1 MTTSLSRIG
10 DIIQFDEFHQGL
22 LKAMLGEDIPE
33 VVSIEKAQEL
43 TARVKEKANSGMQY
57 GMLLNG
63 FLKNIE
69 ELLGTTADAA
79 SGQTLH

>member
-1 MTTSLSRIG
+1 MTTSLCRIG
-10 DIIQFDEFHQGL
+10 NSIQFDEFHRGL
-22 LKAMLGEDIPE
+22 LKTMLGEDIPE

-69 ELLGTTADAA
+69 VLLGDASESA
-79 SGQTLH
+79 GQTLH